1 MQYLTLAAQSEFK
14 LSIQPNGGSLVRN
27 SIASIMPVYSSASCL
42 QGYSWYVQFMAFCH
56 VSLWMHFQ
64 FSGYYASGINES
76 KSVPLLVHQALTL
89 HLLLYLLL
97 PDLHLNSNRESSSL
111 VKGQMGRLPGL
122 QPQ

>member
-1 MQYLTLAAQSEFK
+1 
-14 LSIQPNGGSLVRN
+14 
-27 SIASIMPVYSSASCL
+27 MPVYSSASCL